1 MKKHIIILK
10 KGNVC
15 YGSTSYFAERINE
28 EFKKTG
34 ISSEIVDIN
43 SKEDAERFVQ
53 KYERIKEVTDIID
66 FNTDVFS
73 YIFSENYY
81 DNYNAEDDVAGTECA
96 GGSVKYDRE
105 NYIFDIKND
114 SSGGDYVKLWHIIL
128 DHPLYHNSV
137 LKQPLKN
144 MRVVCLDETHAEYI
158 RKYYSHIKE
167 VIVMPLPAD
176 TAKSLVPYNE
186 RSRNVLFTG
195 TYTSSEDIVTLAMRS
210 GGDSAEIKNFQT
222 MHKEPAQEFINS
234 MHIFNKMAGYLL
246 ENPCET
252 IEKAYTFALGD
263 ITEEK
268 GISFEGREATKETDE
283 DFKDGTAAGETDEDF
298 QDETALK
305 ETAAA
310 FADGLELNFLAD
322 MFIRAVIR
330 EELLMEMLRNGIDV
344 DIFGHGWE
352 KFVEKCGN
360 VEKSEG
366 IFKGKINICGE
377 VDYRQLPELY
387 ADTKIALNVLP
398 WFKAGQHDRIAL
410 AMCNGCV
417 CVTDESTYLEKKFVD
432 GENIFMYSLEDMTG
446 AAMLVRDLLAHPL
459 EAARAAAKGYVC
471 AVSSLSFKKYIEIF
485 IN

>member
-28 EFKKTG
+28 EFKNTG

-53 KYERIKEVTDIID
+53 KYERLKEVTDIID

-81 DNYNAEDDVAGTECA
+81 DNYNAEDDAAGTECA

-137 LKQPLKN
+137 LRQPLKN

-176 TAKSLVPYNE
+176 TAKNLVPYNE
-186 RSRNVLFTG
+186 RSRDVLFTG
-195 TYTSSEDIVTLAMRS
+195 TYTSSEDIVALAMRS
-210 GGDSAEIKNFQT
+210 GGDSVEIKNFQT

-234 MHIFNKMAGYLL
+234 MQIFNKMAGYLL

-268 GISFEGREATKETDE
+268 V
-283 DFKDGTAAGETDEDF
+283 
-298 QDETALK
+298 LK

-310 FADGLELNFLAD
+310 FADGLELNFWAD

-366 IFKGKINICGE
+366 RFKGKINICGE

-446 AAMLVRDLLAHPL
+446 AAMLVRDLLTHPL

>member
-53 KYERIKEVTDIID
+53 KYERLKEVTDIID
-66 FNTDVFS
+66 FNTDIFS
-73 YIFSENYY
+73 YIFSQNYY
-81 DNYNAEDDVAGTECA
+81 DNYNADNDVAGTECA

-176 TAKSLVPYNE
+176 TAKNLVPYNE

-195 TYTSSEDIVTLAMRS
+195 TYTSSEDIVALAMRS
-210 GGDSAEIKNFQT
+210 GGDSVEIKNFQT

-234 MHIFNKMAGYLL
+234 MQIFNKMAGYLL

-268 GISFEGREATKETDE
+268 VLR
-283 DFKDGTAAGETDEDF
+283 
-298 QDETALK
+298 

-366 IFKGKINICGE
+366 RFKGKINICGE

-446 AAMLVRDLLAHPL
+446 AAMLVRDLLTHPL

>member
-81 DNYNAEDDVAGTECA
+81 DNYNADNDAAGTECA

-137 LKQPLKN
+137 LRQPLKN

-176 TAKSLVPYNE
+176 TAKNLVPYNE
-186 RSRNVLFTG
+186 RSRDVLFTG
-195 TYTSSEDIVTLAMRS
+195 TYTSSEDIVALAMRS
-210 GGDSAEIKNFQT
+210 GGDSVEIKNFQT

-234 MHIFNKMAGYLL
+234 MQIFNKMAGYLL

-263 ITEEK
+263 IT
-268 GISFEGREATKETDE
+268 
-283 DFKDGTAAGETDEDF
+283 
-298 QDETALK
+298 DETALK

-360 VEKSEG
+360 IEKSEG

>member
-53 KYERIKEVTDIID
+53 KYERLKEVTDIID

-137 LKQPLKN
+137 LRQPLKN

-186 RSRNVLFTG
+186 RSRDVLFTG
-195 TYTSSEDIVTLAMRS
+195 TYTSSENIVALAMRS
-210 GGDSAEIKNFQT
+210 GGDSVEIKNFQT

-234 MHIFNKMAGYLL
+234 MQIFNKMAGYLL

-263 ITEEK
+263 IT
-268 GISFEGREATKETDE
+268 
-283 DFKDGTAAGETDEDF
+283 
-298 QDETALK
+298 DETALK

-310 FADGLELNFLAD
+310 FADGLELNFWAD

-366 IFKGKINICGE
+366 RFKGKINICGE

-446 AAMLVRDLLAHPL
+446 AAMLVRDLLTHPL

>member
-43 SKEDAERFVQ
+43 SREDAERFVQ

-66 FNTDVFS
+66 FNTDIFS
-73 YIFSENYY
+73 YIFSQNYY
-81 DNYNAEDDVAGTECA
+81 DNYNADNDVAGTECA

-195 TYTSSEDIVTLAMRS
+195 TYTSSEDIVALVMRS
-210 GGDSAEIKNFQT
+210 GGDSVEIKNFQT

-234 MHIFNKMAGYLL
+234 MHIFNKMTGYLL

-263 ITEEK
+263 ITDEK
-268 GISFEGREATKETDE
+268 VLR
-283 DFKDGTAAGETDEDF
+283 
-298 QDETALK
+298 

-310 FADGLELNFLAD
+310 FADGLELNFWAD

-366 IFKGKINICGE
+366 RFKGKINVCGE

-446 AAMLVRDLLAHPL
+446 AAMLVRDLLTHPL

>member
-263 ITEEK
+263 ITDEK
-268 GISFEGREATKETDE
+268 VLR
-283 DFKDGTAAGETDEDF
+283 
-298 QDETALK
+298 

-360 VEKSEG
+360 VEKSG
-366 IFKGKINICGE
+366 DRFKGKINICGE

-410 AMCNGCV
+410 AMCNGCA

>member
-81 DNYNAEDDVAGTECA
+81 DNYNADNDAAGTECA

-195 TYTSSEDIVTLAMRS
+195 TYTSSENIVALAMRS
-210 GGDSAEIKNFQT
+210 SGDSVEIKNFQT

-234 MHIFNKMAGYLL
+234 MQIFNKMAGYLL

-252 IEKAYTFALGD
+252 IENAYTFALGD

-268 GISFEGREATKETDE
+268 V
-283 DFKDGTAAGETDEDF
+283 
-298 QDETALK
+298 LK

-310 FADGLELNFLAD
+310 FADGLELNFWAD

-366 IFKGKINICGE
+366 RFKGKMNICGE

-446 AAMLVRDLLAHPL
+446 AAMLVRDLLTHPL

>member
-1 MKKHIIILK
+1 MGMRSYEKTHYNTK

-28 EFKKTG
+28 ELKKTG

-66 FNTDVFS
+66 FNTDIFS
-73 YIFSENYY
+73 YMFSQNYY
-81 DNYNAEDDVAGTECA
+81 DNYNADNDVAGTECA

-137 LKQPLKN
+137 LRQPLKN
-144 MRVVCLDETHAEYI
+144 IRVVCLDETHAEYI
-158 RKYYSHIKE
+158 RKHYSHIKE

-176 TAKSLVPYNE
+176 TAKKLVPYNE
-186 RSRNVLFTG
+186 RSRDVLFTG
-195 TYTSSEDIVTLAMRS
+195 TYTSSEDIVALAMRS
-210 GGDSAEIKNFQT
+210 GGDSVKFKNFQT

-234 MHIFNKMAGYLL
+234 MQIFNKMAGYLL

-263 ITEEK
+263 IT
-268 GISFEGREATKETDE
+268 
-283 DFKDGTAAGETDEDF
+283 
-298 QDETALK
+298 DETALK

-360 VEKSEG
+360 VEKSG
-366 IFKGKINICGE
+366 DRFKGKINICGE
-377 VDYRQLPELY
+377 VDYRRLPELY

>member
-1 MKKHIIILK
+1 M
-10 KGNVC
+10 
-15 YGSTSYFAERINE
+15 
-28 EFKKTG
+28 
-34 ISSEIVDIN
+34 
-43 SKEDAERFVQ
+43 Q

-81 DNYNAEDDVAGTECA
+81 DNYNADNDAAGTECA

-137 LKQPLKN
+137 LRQPLKN

-167 VIVMPLPAD
+167 VIVMPFPAD
-176 TAKSLVPYNE
+176 TAKNLVPYNE

-195 TYTSSEDIVTLAMRS
+195 TYTSSDDIVALAMRS
-210 GGDSAEIKNFQT
+210 GGDSVEIKNFQT
-222 MHKEPAQEFINS
+222 MHKEPAQELINS
-234 MHIFNKMAGYLL
+234 MQIFNKMAGYLL
-246 ENPCET
+246 EYPCET

-268 GISFEGREATKETDE
+268 V
-283 DFKDGTAAGETDEDF
+283 
-298 QDETALK
+298 LK

-310 FADGLELNFLAD
+310 FADGLELNFWAD

-366 IFKGKINICGE
+366 RFKGKMNICGE

-417 CVTDESTYLEKKFVD
+417 CVTDESTYLEKKFAD

-446 AAMLVRDLLAHPL
+446 AAMLVRDLLTHPL

>member
-53 KYERIKEVTDIID
+53 KYERLNEVTDIID
-66 FNTDVFS
+66 FNTDIFS
-73 YIFSENYY
+73 YIFPKNYY
-81 DNYNAEDDVAGTECA
+81 DNYNAESYVAGTECA

-114 SSGGDYVKLWHIIL
+114 NSGSDYVKLWHIIL

-195 TYTSSEDIVTLAMRS
+195 TYTSSEDIVALAMRS
-210 GGDSAEIKNFQT
+210 GGDSVEIKNFQT

-268 GISFEGREATKETDE
+268 VLR
-283 DFKDGTAAGETDEDF
+283 
-298 QDETALK
+298 

-310 FADGLELNFLAD
+310 FADGLELNFWAD

-366 IFKGKINICGE
+366 RFKGKINICGE
-377 VDYRQLPELY
+377 VDYRQLPEL
-387 ADTKIALNVLP
+387 
-398 WFKAGQHDRIAL
+398 
-410 AMCNGCV
+410 
-417 CVTDESTYLEKKFVD
+417 
-432 GENIFMYSLEDMTG
+432 
-446 AAMLVRDLLAHPL
+446 
-459 EAARAAAKGYVC
+459 
-471 AVSSLSFKKYIEIF
+471 
-485 IN
+485 

>member
-43 SKEDAERFVQ
+43 SKEDAERFAQ

-66 FNTDVFS
+66 FNTDIFS
-73 YIFSENYY
+73 YIFSQNYY

-158 RKYYSHIKE
+158 RKHYSHIKE

-195 TYTSSEDIVTLAMRS
+195 TYTSSEDIVALAMRS
-210 GGDSAEIKNFQT
+210 GGDSVEIKNFQT

-263 ITEEK
+263 IT
-268 GISFEGREATKETDE
+268 
-283 DFKDGTAAGETDEDF
+283 
-298 QDETALK
+298 DETALK

-366 IFKGKINICGE
+366 RFKGKINICGE

-417 CVTDESTYLEKKFVD
+417 CVTDESIYLEKKFVD

>member
-15 YGSTSYFAERINE
+15 YGSISYFAERINE

-43 SKEDAERFVQ
+43 SKEDAERFAQ

-66 FNTDVFS
+66 FNTDIFS
-73 YIFSENYY
+73 YIFSQNYY

-176 TAKSLVPYNE
+176 TAKNLVPYNE

-195 TYTSSEDIVTLAMRS
+195 TYTSSEDIVALAMRS
-210 GGDSAEIKNFQT
+210 GGDSVEIKNFQT

-234 MHIFNKMAGYLL
+234 MQIFNKMAGYLL

-263 ITEEK
+263 IT
-268 GISFEGREATKETDE
+268 
-283 DFKDGTAAGETDEDF
+283 
-298 QDETALK
+298 DETALK

-366 IFKGKINICGE
+366 RFKGKINICGE

-387 ADTKIALNVLP
+387 ADAKIALNVLP

-446 AAMLVRDLLAHPL
+446 AAMLVRDLLTHPL

>member
-28 EFKKTG
+28 ELKKTG

-81 DNYNAEDDVAGTECA
+81 DNYNANNDAAGTECA

-137 LKQPLKN
+137 LRQPLKN

-176 TAKSLVPYNE
+176 TAKNLVPYNE

-195 TYTSSEDIVTLAMRS
+195 TYTSSEDIVALAMRS
-210 GGDSAEIKNFQT
+210 GGDSVEIKNFQT

-234 MHIFNKMAGYLL
+234 MQIFNKMAGYLL

-268 GISFEGREATKETDE
+268 V
-283 DFKDGTAAGETDEDF
+283 
-298 QDETALK
+298 LK

-310 FADGLELNFLAD
+310 FADGLELNFWAD

-366 IFKGKINICGE
+366 RFKGKMNICGE

-446 AAMLVRDLLAHPL
+446 AAMLVRDLLTHPL
-459 EAARAAAKGYVC
+459 EAARAAAKG
-471 AVSSLSFKKYIEIF
+471 
-485 IN
+485 

>member
-53 KYERIKEVTDIID
+53 KYERLKEVTDIID

-73 YIFSENYY
+73 YIFSQNYY

-186 RSRNVLFTG
+186 RSRDVLFTG
-195 TYTSSEDIVTLAMRS
+195 TYTSSEDIVALAMRS
-210 GGDSAEIKNFQT
+210 GGDSVEIKNFQT

-263 ITEEK
+263 ITDEK
-268 GISFEGREATKETDE
+268 VLR
-283 DFKDGTAAGETDEDF
+283 
-298 QDETALK
+298 

-310 FADGLELNFLAD
+310 FADGLELNFWAD

-366 IFKGKINICGE
+366 RFKGKINICGE

-417 CVTDESTYLEKKFVD
+417 CVTDESIYLEKKFVD

-446 AAMLVRDLLAHPL
+446 AAMLVRDLLTHPL

>member
-28 EFKKTG
+28 EFKNTG

-53 KYERIKEVTDIID
+53 KYERLKEVTDIID

-81 DNYNAEDDVAGTECA
+81 DNYNAEDDAAGTECA

-137 LKQPLKN
+137 LRQPLKN

-176 TAKSLVPYNE
+176 TAKNLVPYNE
-186 RSRNVLFTG
+186 RSRDVLFTG
-195 TYTSSEDIVTLAMRS
+195 TYTSSEDIVALAMRS
-210 GGDSAEIKNFQT
+210 GGDSVEIKNFQT

-234 MHIFNKMAGYLL
+234 MQIFNKMAGYLL

-268 GISFEGREATKETDE
+268 V
-283 DFKDGTAAGETDEDF
+283 
-298 QDETALK
+298 LK

-310 FADGLELNFLAD
+310 FADGLELNFWAD

-366 IFKGKINICGE
+366 RFKGKINICGE

-432 GENIFMYSLEDMTG
+432 SENIFMYSLEDMTG

>member
-53 KYERIKEVTDIID
+53 KYERLKEVTDIID
-66 FNTDVFS
+66 FNTDIFS
-73 YIFSENYY
+73 YIFSQNYY

-137 LKQPLKN
+137 LRQPLKN

-186 RSRNVLFTG
+186 RSRDVLFTG
-195 TYTSSEDIVTLAMRS
+195 TYTSSENIVALAMRS
-210 GGDSAEIKNFQT
+210 SGDSVEIKNFQT

-234 MHIFNKMAGYLL
+234 MQIFNKMAGYLL

-252 IEKAYTFALGD
+252 IENAYTFALGD

-268 GISFEGREATKETDE
+268 V
-283 DFKDGTAAGETDEDF
+283 
-298 QDETALK
+298 LK

-310 FADGLELNFLAD
+310 FADGLELNFWAD

-366 IFKGKINICGE
+366 RFKGKINICGE

-387 ADTKIALNVLP
+387 ADAKIALNVLP

-446 AAMLVRDLLAHPL
+446 AAMLVRDLLTHPL

>member
-53 KYERIKEVTDIID
+53 KYERLKEVTDIID

-114 SSGGDYVKLWHIIL
+114 RSGGDYVKLWHIIL

-176 TAKSLVPYNE
+176 TAKNLVPYNE
-186 RSRNVLFTG
+186 RSRDVLFTG
-195 TYTSSEDIVTLAMRS
+195 TYTSSEDIVALAMRS
-210 GGDSAEIKNFQT
+210 SGDSVEIKNFQT
-222 MHKEPAQEFINS
+222 MRKEPAQEFINS
-234 MHIFNKMAGYLL
+234 MQIFNKMAGYLL

-252 IEKAYTFALGD
+252 IENAYTFALGD
-263 ITEEK
+263 IT
-268 GISFEGREATKETDE
+268 
-283 DFKDGTAAGETDEDF
+283 
-298 QDETALK
+298 DETALK

-366 IFKGKINICGE
+366 RFKGKINICGE

-387 ADTKIALNVLP
+387 ADAKIALNVLP

-446 AAMLVRDLLAHPL
+446 AAMLVRDLLTHPL

>member
-28 EFKKTG
+28 ELKKTG

-66 FNTDVFS
+66 FNTDIFS
-73 YIFSENYY
+73 YMFSQNYY
-81 DNYNAEDDVAGTECA
+81 DNYNADNDVAGTECA

-137 LKQPLKN
+137 LRQPLKN

-186 RSRNVLFTG
+186 RSRDVLFTG
-195 TYTSSEDIVTLAMRS
+195 TYTSSEDIVALAMRG
-210 GGDSAEIKNFQT
+210 GGDSVEIKNFQT

-234 MHIFNKMAGYLL
+234 MQIFNKMAGYLL

-268 GISFEGREATKETDE
+268 VLR
-283 DFKDGTAAGETDEDF
+283 
-298 QDETALK
+298 

-360 VEKSEG
+360 VEKSG
-366 IFKGKINICGE
+366 DRFKGKINICGE
-377 VDYRQLPELY
+377 VDYRRLPELY

>member
-53 KYERIKEVTDIID
+53 KYERLKEVTDIID
-66 FNTDVFS
+66 FNTDIFS
-73 YIFSENYY
+73 YIFSQNYY
-81 DNYNAEDDVAGTECA
+81 DNYNADNDVAGTECA

-114 SSGGDYVKLWHIIL
+114 RSGGDYVKLWHIIL

-176 TAKSLVPYNE
+176 TAKNLVPYNE
-186 RSRNVLFTG
+186 RSRDVLFTG
-195 TYTSSEDIVTLAMRS
+195 TYTSSEDIVALAMRS
-210 GGDSAEIKNFQT
+210 SGDSVEIKNFQT

-234 MHIFNKMAGYLL
+234 MQIFNKMAGYLL

-268 GISFEGREATKETDE
+268 V
-283 DFKDGTAAGETDEDF
+283 
-298 QDETALK
+298 LK

-366 IFKGKINICGE
+366 RFKGKINICGE

-387 ADTKIALNVLP
+387 ADAKIALNVLP

-432 GENIFMYSLEDMTG
+432 SENIFMYSLEDMTG

>member
-1 MKKHIIILK
+1 
-10 KGNVC
+10 
-15 YGSTSYFAERINE
+15 
-28 EFKKTG
+28 
-34 ISSEIVDIN
+34 
-43 SKEDAERFVQ
+43 
-53 KYERIKEVTDIID
+53 
-66 FNTDVFS
+66 
-73 YIFSENYY
+73 
-81 DNYNAEDDVAGTECA
+81 
-96 GGSVKYDRE
+96 
-105 NYIFDIKND
+105 
-114 SSGGDYVKLWHIIL
+114 
-128 DHPLYHNSV
+128 
-137 LKQPLKN
+137 
-144 MRVVCLDETHAEYI
+144 
-158 RKYYSHIKE
+158 
-167 VIVMPLPAD
+167 MPLPAD
-176 TAKSLVPYNE
+176 TAKKLVPYNE
-186 RSRNVLFTG
+186 RSRDVLFTG
-195 TYTSSEDIVTLAMRS
+195 TYTSSEDIVALAMRS
-210 GGDSAEIKNFQT
+210 GGDSVEIKNFQT

-234 MHIFNKMAGYLL
+234 MQIFNKMAGYLL

-268 GISFEGREATKETDE
+268 VLR
-283 DFKDGTAAGETDEDF
+283 
-298 QDETALK
+298 

-366 IFKGKINICGE
+366 RFKGKINICGE
-377 VDYRQLPELY
+377 IDYSQLPELY

-446 AAMLVRDLLAHPL
+446 AAMLVRDLLTHPL

>member
-28 EFKKTG
+28 ELKKTG

-66 FNTDVFS
+66 FNTDIFS
-73 YIFSENYY
+73 YMFSQNYY
-81 DNYNAEDDVAGTECA
+81 DNYNADNDVAGTECA

-176 TAKSLVPYNE
+176 TAKSLVSYNE
-186 RSRNVLFTG
+186 RSRDVLFTG
-195 TYTSSEDIVTLAMRS
+195 TYTSSENIVALAMRS

-234 MHIFNKMAGYLL
+234 MQIFTKMAGYLL

-263 ITEEK
+263 ITDEK
-268 GISFEGREATKETDE
+268 VLR
-283 DFKDGTAAGETDEDF
+283 
-298 QDETALK
+298 ETA
-305 ETAAA
+305 TA

-366 IFKGKINICGE
+366 RFKGKINICGE

-446 AAMLVRDLLAHPL
+446 AAMLVRDLLTHPL

>member
-1 MKKHIIILK
+1 M
-10 KGNVC
+10 
-15 YGSTSYFAERINE
+15 
-28 EFKKTG
+28 
-34 ISSEIVDIN
+34 
-43 SKEDAERFVQ
+43 
-53 KYERIKEVTDIID
+53 
-66 FNTDVFS
+66 
-73 YIFSENYY
+73 
-81 DNYNAEDDVAGTECA
+81 
-96 GGSVKYDRE
+96 
-105 NYIFDIKND
+105 
-114 SSGGDYVKLWHIIL
+114 
-128 DHPLYHNSV
+128 
-137 LKQPLKN
+137 
-144 MRVVCLDETHAEYI
+144 
-158 RKYYSHIKE
+158 
-167 VIVMPLPAD
+167 
-176 TAKSLVPYNE
+176 
-186 RSRNVLFTG
+186 
-195 TYTSSEDIVTLAMRS
+195 
-210 GGDSAEIKNFQT
+210 
-222 MHKEPAQEFINS
+222 
-234 MHIFNKMAGYLL
+234 
-246 ENPCET
+246 
-252 IEKAYTFALGD
+252 GD

-283 DFKDGTAAGETDEDF
+283 DF
-298 QDETALK
+298 QDEKVLR

-344 DIFGHGWE
+344 DIFGHGWK

-360 VEKSEG
+360 VEKSG
-366 IFKGKINICGE
+366 DRFKGKINICGE

-398 WFKAGQHDRIAL
+398 WFKAWQHDRIAL
-410 AMCNGCV
+410 AMCNGCA

>member
-28 EFKKTG
+28 ELKKTG

-66 FNTDVFS
+66 FNTDIFS
-73 YIFSENYY
+73 YMFSQNYY
-81 DNYNAEDDVAGTECA
+81 DNYNADNDVAGTECA

-137 LKQPLKN
+137 LRQPLKN

-176 TAKSLVPYNE
+176 TAKSLVTYNE
-186 RSRNVLFTG
+186 RSRDVLFTG
-195 TYTSSEDIVTLAMRS
+195 TYTSSEDIVALAMRG
-210 GGDSAEIKNFQT
+210 GGDSVEIKNFQT

-234 MHIFNKMAGYLL
+234 MQIFNKMAGYLL

-252 IEKAYTFALGD
+252 IEKAYTFAFGD

-268 GISFEGREATKETDE
+268 VLR
-283 DFKDGTAAGETDEDF
+283 
-298 QDETALK
+298 

-360 VEKSEG
+360 VEKSG
-366 IFKGKINICGE
+366 DRFKGKINICGE
-377 VDYRQLPELY
+377 VDYRRLPELY

>member
-28 EFKKTG
+28 ELKKTG

-66 FNTDVFS
+66 FNTDIFS
-73 YIFSENYY
+73 YMFSQNYY
-81 DNYNAEDDVAGTECA
+81 DNYNADNDVAGTECA

-137 LKQPLKN
+137 LRQPLKN

-176 TAKSLVPYNE
+176 TAKSLVTYNE
-186 RSRNVLFTG
+186 RSRDILFTG
-195 TYTSSEDIVTLAMRS
+195 TYTSSEDIVALAMRG
-210 GGDSAEIKNFQT
+210 GGDSVEIKNFQT

-234 MHIFNKMAGYLL
+234 MQIFNKMAGYLL

-268 GISFEGREATKETDE
+268 VLR
-283 DFKDGTAAGETDEDF
+283 
-298 QDETALK
+298 

-360 VEKSEG
+360 VEKSG
-366 IFKGKINICGE
+366 DRFKGKINICGE
-377 VDYRQLPELY
+377 VDYRRLPELY

>member
-28 EFKKTG
+28 EFKKAG
-34 ISSEIVDIN
+34 ISSELIEIN
-43 SKEDAERFVQ
+43 SKEDAELFVQ
-53 KYERIKEVTDIID
+53 KYDRLNEVTDIID
-66 FNTDVFS
+66 FNTD
-73 YIFSENYY
+73 IFSFEFSG
-81 DNYNAEDDVAGTECA
+81 D
-96 GGSVKYDRE
+96 
-105 NYIFDIKND
+105 YIFDIKND
-114 SSGGDYVKLWHIIL
+114 GSGSDYVKLWHIIL

-144 MRVVCLDETHAEYI
+144 MSVVCLDETYAEYI
-158 RKYYSHIKE
+158 KKYYSHIKE

-176 TAKSLVPYNE
+176 TAKNLVPYND

-195 TYTSSEDIVTLAMRS
+195 TYTSSEDVVALAMRS
-210 GGDSAEIKNFQT
+210 VGESGGIKNFQT
-222 MHKEPAQEFINS
+222 MHKEPVQEFMNS
-234 MHIFNKMAGYLL
+234 MQIFNKMAGYLL

-252 IEKAYTFALGD
+252 IEKAYEFALG
-263 ITEEK
+263 
-268 GISFEGREATKETDE
+268 GVADE
-283 DFKDGTAAGETDEDF
+283 
-298 QDETALK
+298 
-305 ETAAA
+305 
-310 FADGLELNFLAD
+310 ADGLELNFFAD

-352 KFVEKCGN
+352 KFVEKCEN

-366 IFKGKINICGE
+366 RFKGKINICGE
-377 VDYRQLPELY
+377 VEYRELPELY

-417 CVTDESTYLEKKFVD
+417 CVTDESTYLEKRFVD

-446 AAMLVRDLLAHPL
+446 AARLVRDLLAHPL

-471 AVSSLSFKKYIEIF
+471 AIGGLSFKKYIEIF
-485 IN
+485 TN

>member
-28 EFKKTG
+28 ELKKTG

-81 DNYNAEDDVAGTECA
+81 DNYNADNDAAGTECA

-137 LKQPLKN
+137 LRQPLKN

-176 TAKSLVPYNE
+176 TAKNLVPYNE

-195 TYTSSEDIVTLAMRS
+195 TYTSSEDIVALAMRS
-210 GGDSAEIKNFQT
+210 GGDSVEIKNFQT

-234 MHIFNKMAGYLL
+234 MQIFNKMAGYLL

-268 GISFEGREATKETDE
+268 V
-283 DFKDGTAAGETDEDF
+283 
-298 QDETALK
+298 LK

-310 FADGLELNFLAD
+310 FADGLELNFWAD

-366 IFKGKINICGE
+366 RFKGKMNICGE

-446 AAMLVRDLLAHPL
+446 AAMLVRDLLTHPL

>member
-1 MKKHIIILK
+1 
-10 KGNVC
+10 
-15 YGSTSYFAERINE
+15 
-28 EFKKTG
+28 
-34 ISSEIVDIN
+34 
-43 SKEDAERFVQ
+43 
-53 KYERIKEVTDIID
+53 
-66 FNTDVFS
+66 
-73 YIFSENYY
+73 
-81 DNYNAEDDVAGTECA
+81 
-96 GGSVKYDRE
+96 
-105 NYIFDIKND
+105 
-114 SSGGDYVKLWHIIL
+114 
-128 DHPLYHNSV
+128 
-137 LKQPLKN
+137 
-144 MRVVCLDETHAEYI
+144 
-158 RKYYSHIKE
+158 
-167 VIVMPLPAD
+167 MPLPAD
-176 TAKSLVPYNE
+176 TAKSLVTYNE
-186 RSRNVLFTG
+186 RSRDVLFTG
-195 TYTSSEDIVTLAMRS
+195 TYTSSEDIVALAMRG
-210 GGDSAEIKNFQT
+210 GGDSVEIKNFQT

-234 MHIFNKMAGYLL
+234 MQIFNKMAGYLL

-268 GISFEGREATKETDE
+268 VLR
-283 DFKDGTAAGETDEDF
+283 
-298 QDETALK
+298 

-360 VEKSEG
+360 VEKSG
-366 IFKGKINICGE
+366 DRFKGKINICGE
-377 VDYRQLPELY
+377 VDYRRLPELY

>member
-53 KYERIKEVTDIID
+53 KYERLKEVTDIID

-114 SSGGDYVKLWHIIL
+114 SNGGDYVKLWHIIL

-137 LKQPLKN
+137 LRQPLNN

-176 TAKSLVPYNE
+176 TAKNLVPYNE

-234 MHIFNKMAGYLL
+234 MQIFNKMAGYLL

-263 ITEEK
+263 IT
-268 GISFEGREATKETDE
+268 
-283 DFKDGTAAGETDEDF
+283 
-298 QDETALK
+298 DETALK

-366 IFKGKINICGE
+366 RFKGKINICGE

-446 AAMLVRDLLAHPL
+446 AAMLVRDLLTHPL

>member
-53 KYERIKEVTDIID
+53 KYERLKEVTDIID

-81 DNYNAEDDVAGTECA
+81 DNYNADNDVAGTECA

-195 TYTSSEDIVTLAMRS
+195 TYTSSEDIVALAMRS
-210 GGDSAEIKNFQT
+210 GGDSVEIKNFQI
-222 MHKEPAQEFINS
+222 MHKESAQEFINS
-234 MHIFNKMAGYLL
+234 MQIFNKMAGYLL

-263 ITEEK
+263 ITDEK
-268 GISFEGREATKETDE
+268 VLR
-283 DFKDGTAAGETDEDF
+283 
-298 QDETALK
+298 

-310 FADGLELNFLAD
+310 FADGLELNFWAD

-360 VEKSEG
+360 VEKSEVR
-366 IFKGKINICGE
+366 FKGKINICGE

-417 CVTDESTYLEKKFVD
+417 CVTDESIYLEKKFVD

>member
-81 DNYNAEDDVAGTECA
+81 DNYNADNDVAGTECA

-176 TAKSLVPYNE
+176 TAKNFVPYNE
-186 RSRNVLFTG
+186 RSRDVLFTG
-195 TYTSSEDIVTLAMRS
+195 TYTSSEDIVALAMRS
-210 GGDSAEIKNFQT
+210 GGDSVEIKNFQT
-222 MHKEPAQEFINS
+222 MHQEPAQEFINS
-234 MHIFNKMAGYLL
+234 MQIFNKMAGYLL

-268 GISFEGREATKETDE
+268 VLR
-283 DFKDGTAAGETDEDF
+283 
-298 QDETALK
+298 

-310 FADGLELNFLAD
+310 FAD

-360 VEKSEG
+360 LEKSEG
-366 IFKGKINICGE
+366 RFKGKINICGE
-377 VDYRQLPELY
+377 VDYRQLSELY

>member
-43 SKEDAERFVQ
+43 SKEDAERFAQ

-66 FNTDVFS
+66 FNTDIFS
-73 YIFSENYY
+73 YIFSQNYY

-158 RKYYSHIKE
+158 RKHYSHIKE

-176 TAKSLVPYNE
+176 TAKNLVPYNE

-195 TYTSSEDIVTLAMRS
+195 TYTSSEDIVALAMRS
-210 GGDSAEIKNFQT
+210 GGDSVEIKNFQT

-234 MHIFNKMAGYLL
+234 MQIFNKMAGYLL

-263 ITEEK
+263 IT
-268 GISFEGREATKETDE
+268 
-283 DFKDGTAAGETDEDF
+283 
-298 QDETALK
+298 DETALK

-366 IFKGKINICGE
+366 RFKGKINICGE

-417 CVTDESTYLEKKFVD
+417 CVTDESIYLEKKFVD

>member
-15 YGSTSYFAERINE
+15 YGSASYFAERINE

-53 KYERIKEVTDIID
+53 KYERLNEVTDIID
-66 FNTDVFS
+66 FNTDIFS
-73 YIFSENYY
+73 YIFSQNYY
-81 DNYNAEDDVAGTECA
+81 DNYNADNDVAGTECA

-176 TAKSLVPYNE
+176 TAKNLVPYNE
-186 RSRNVLFTG
+186 RGRDVLFTG
-195 TYTSSEDIVTLAMRS
+195 TYTSSEDIVALAMRS

-234 MHIFNKMAGYLL
+234 MHIFNKMTGYLL

-263 ITEEK
+263 ITDEK
-268 GISFEGREATKETDE
+268 VLR
-283 DFKDGTAAGETDEDF
+283 
-298 QDETALK
+298 

-310 FADGLELNFLAD
+310 FADGLELNFWAD

-366 IFKGKINICGE
+366 RFKGKINICGE

-417 CVTDESTYLEKKFVD
+417 CVTDESIYLEKKFVD

>member
-53 KYERIKEVTDIID
+53 KYERLKEVTDIID

-114 SSGGDYVKLWHIIL
+114 SNGGDYVKLWHIIL

-137 LKQPLKN
+137 LRQPLNN

-195 TYTSSEDIVTLAMRS
+195 TYTSSEDIVALAMRS
-210 GGDSAEIKNFQT
+210 GGDSVEIKNFQT

-263 ITEEK
+263 ITDEK
-268 GISFEGREATKETDE
+268 VLR
-283 DFKDGTAAGETDEDF
+283 
-298 QDETALK
+298 

-310 FADGLELNFLAD
+310 FADGLELNFWAD

-366 IFKGKINICGE
+366 RFKGKINICGE

-417 CVTDESTYLEKKFVD
+417 CVTDESIYLEKKFVD

>member
-53 KYERIKEVTDIID
+53 KYERLKEVTDIID

-137 LKQPLKN
+137 LRQPLKN

-176 TAKSLVPYNE
+176 TAKNLVPYNE
-186 RSRNVLFTG
+186 RSMNVLFTG
-195 TYTSSEDIVTLAMRS
+195 TYTSSEDIVALAMRS
-210 GGDSAEIKNFQT
+210 GGDSVEIKNFQT

-234 MHIFNKMAGYLL
+234 MQIFNKMAGYLL

-263 ITEEK
+263 IT
-268 GISFEGREATKETDE
+268 
-283 DFKDGTAAGETDEDF
+283 
-298 QDETALK
+298 DETALK

-366 IFKGKINICGE
+366 RFKGKINICGE

-417 CVTDESTYLEKKFVD
+417 CVTDESIYLEKKFVD

>member
-53 KYERIKEVTDIID
+53 KYERLKEVTDIID

-73 YIFSENYY
+73 YIFSQNYY

-234 MHIFNKMAGYLL
+234 MQIFNKMAGYLL

-263 ITEEK
+263 ITDEK
-268 GISFEGREATKETDE
+268 VLR
-283 DFKDGTAAGETDEDF
+283 
-298 QDETALK
+298 

-330 EELLMEMLRNGIDV
+330 EELLVEMLRNGIDV

-366 IFKGKINICGE
+366 RFKGKINICGE

>member
-53 KYERIKEVTDIID
+53 KYERLKEVTDIID

-137 LKQPLKN
+137 LRQPLKN

-186 RSRNVLFTG
+186 RSRDVLFTG
-195 TYTSSEDIVTLAMRS
+195 TYTSSENIVALAMRS
-210 GGDSAEIKNFQT
+210 GGDSVEIKNFQT

-234 MHIFNKMAGYLL
+234 MQIFNKMAGYLL

-268 GISFEGREATKETDE
+268 VLKETD
-283 DFKDGTAAGETDEDF
+283 
-298 QDETALK
+298 
-305 ETAAA
+305 AA
-310 FADGLELNFLAD
+310 FADGLELHFLAD

-360 VEKSEG
+360 VEKSG
-366 IFKGKINICGE
+366 DRFKGKINICGE

-446 AAMLVRDLLAHPL
+446 AAMLVRDLLTHPL

>member
-53 KYERIKEVTDIID
+53 KYERLKEVTDIID

-137 LKQPLKN
+137 LRQPLKN

-186 RSRNVLFTG
+186 RSRDVLFTG
-195 TYTSSEDIVTLAMRS
+195 TYTSSEDIVALAMRS
-210 GGDSAEIKNFQT
+210 GGDSVEIKNFQT

-234 MHIFNKMAGYLL
+234 MQIFNKMAGYLL

-268 GISFEGREATKETDE
+268 V
-283 DFKDGTAAGETDEDF
+283 
-298 QDETALK
+298 LK
-305 ETAAA
+305 ETSAA
-310 FADGLELNFLAD
+310 FAEGIELNFWAD

-366 IFKGKINICGE
+366 RFKGKINICGE

-387 ADTKIALNVLP
+387 ADAKIALNVLP

-446 AAMLVRDLLAHPL
+446 AAMLVRD
-459 EAARAAAKGYVC
+459 Y
-471 AVSSLSFKKYIEIF
+471 
-485 IN
+485 

>member
-53 KYERIKEVTDIID
+53 KYERLKEVTDIID
-66 FNTDVFS
+66 FNTDIFS
-73 YIFSENYY
+73 YIFSQNYY
-81 DNYNAEDDVAGTECA
+81 DNYNADNDVAGTECA

-114 SSGGDYVKLWHIIL
+114 RSGGDYVKLWHIIL

-176 TAKSLVPYNE
+176 TAKNLVPYNE
-186 RSRNVLFTG
+186 RSRDVLFTG
-195 TYTSSEDIVTLAMRS
+195 TYTSSEDIVALAMRS
-210 GGDSAEIKNFQT
+210 SGDSVEIKNFQT

-234 MHIFNKMAGYLL
+234 MQIFNKMAGYLL

-268 GISFEGREATKETDE
+268 V
-283 DFKDGTAAGETDEDF
+283 
-298 QDETALK
+298 LK

-310 FADGLELNFLAD
+310 FADGLELNFWAD

-366 IFKGKINICGE
+366 RFKGKINICGE

-446 AAMLVRDLLAHPL
+446 AAMLVRDLLTHPL

>member
-1 MKKHIIILK
+1 M
-10 KGNVC
+10 
-15 YGSTSYFAERINE
+15 
-28 EFKKTG
+28 
-34 ISSEIVDIN
+34 
-43 SKEDAERFVQ
+43 Q
-53 KYERIKEVTDIID
+53 KYERLKEVTDIID

-137 LKQPLKN
+137 LRQPLKN

-186 RSRNVLFTG
+186 RSRDVLFTG
-195 TYTSSEDIVTLAMRS
+195 TYTSSEDIVALAMRS
-210 GGDSAEIKNFQT
+210 GGDSVEIKNFQT

-234 MHIFNKMAGYLL
+234 MQIFNKMAGYLL

-263 ITEEK
+263 ITDEK
-268 GISFEGREATKETDE
+268 VLR
-283 DFKDGTAAGETDEDF
+283 
-298 QDETALK
+298 

-310 FADGLELNFLAD
+310 FADGLELNFWAD

-366 IFKGKINICGE
+366 RFKGKINICGE

-446 AAMLVRDLLAHPL
+446 AAMLVRDLLTHPL